1 MKRTLAVSTMSL
13 ALLWVGGASAQ
24 APAQPAA
31 QAPAAPVAG
40 RAPLGVTVIQ
50 LEEVV
55 VGWSTKR
62 DLLGK
67 TVVNDKDDKIG
78 KIDDLIISP
87 AKTGNAPSA
96 TFAIIGVGGFLGIG
110 KRDVAIPME
119 QLKLQNKQLTLPG
132 ATKDALKAMPP
143 FVYQKK

>member
-1 MKRTLAVSTMSL
+1 MKRTIAVMTMSL
-13 ALLWVGGASAQ
+13 VPLWLGAASAQ
-24 APAQPAA
+24 AQSSA

-50 LEEVV
+50 MEEVV

-67 TVVNDKDDKIG
+67 TVVNDKNDKIG
-78 KIDDLIISP
+78 KIDDLIIAP
-87 AKTGNAPSA
+87 GKGGNAPAAS
-96 TFAIIGVGGFLGIG
+96 FAIVGVGGFLGLG
-110 KRDVAIPME
+110 KRDVAIPTE
-119 QLKLQNKQLTLPG
+119 QLKVQNKQLTLPG

-143 FVYQKK
+143 FEYQKK